1 MLHQFVFF
9 YNLNFNQI
17 SPLCCCKFDPSSEGF
32 SRSLSSGAILL
43 IFMFFNQSELEF
55 GMLGVVFDP
64 PRPLASRVITATGW
78 SDAKLTKVELAEV
91 RLAEVKL
98 ANT

>member
-1 MLHQFVFF
+1 
-9 YNLNFNQI
+9 
-17 SPLCCCKFDPSSEGF
+17 
-32 SRSLSSGAILL
+32 
-43 IFMFFNQSELEF
+43 
-55 GMLGVVFDP
+55 MLGVVFDP